1 MENTGLRAFL
11 AVLLSMAILFGSQ
24 YLYTK
29 YYHPQTKE
37 QTKTVQQTEEVK
49 KEEKQSPAP
58 ALQIPSTKKDE
69 SKQVVKDNKYKQIT
83 VENEV
88 FKVVLSN
95 EGATI
100 KSVELK
106 KYKDSKENPI
116 HLSSGQIP
124 AISIMKDGKFDYAK
138 IIFNV
143 DDSNASF
150 KDSKEAIVVFNY
162 RDENVS
168 IKRSFIFNK
177 TDYAI
182 DVKEEINGI
191 GNYHVTL
198 GLNFGIFDKENAPHW
213 GPVILKEADRIELTP
228 SKIKEPVTYRGD
240 IKWIAQEDKYF
251 FSAIVP
257 VSKANQFIVL
267 PYNGDAITAVEFQDG
282 INHYKVFASP
292 KDYDYLKKFNL
303 GLEHI
308 VDFGFFSII
317 ALPLFWFLKLLYS
330 IFGNYGV
337 AIIIL
342 TILVRIPFIPI
353 VNRGQKSM
361 QKLSELQPK
370 LLQLKEQ
377 YKNDPQRLQKEM
389 MELYRKY
396 KINPMSG
403 CLPILLQIP
412 VFFALYQILQLAIEL
427 RQAPF
432 ILWIQDLS
440 AKDPYYILPIL
451 MGATMLIQQKITP
464 STADPTQQKIM
475 LIIPVVFT
483 FIFLTFP
490 SGLVLYWLVNNIF
503 GIAQQFYINQKIK
516 KAKN

>member
-1 MENTGLRAFL
+1 MGLRAFL
-11 AVLLSMAILFGSQ
+11 AVILSMIILFGSQ

-29 YYHPQTKE
+29 YHQPAQ
-37 QTKTVQQTEEVK
+37 VQQKPAVQ
-49 KEEKQSPAP
+49 KEENQPAKAVQPVQEPKQ
-58 ALQIPSTKKDE
+58 I
-69 SKQVVKDNKYKQIT
+69 VKDVKYREVL

-88 FKVVLSN
+88 FKVTLSN
-95 EGATI
+95 EGATV

-106 KYKDSKENPI
+106 KYKDNNGKPI
-116 HLSSGQIP
+116 ILTSSEIP
-124 AISIMKDGKFDYAK
+124 ALSILKDSRFDYSK
-138 IIFNV
+138 IMFDI

-150 KDSKEAIVVFNY
+150 KNSNQAVVVFTYSDGN
-162 RDENVS
+162 
-168 IKRSFIFNK
+168 IFLKRTFTFNK

-182 DVKEEINGI
+182 DLKEEVNGL
-191 GNYHVTL
+191 GTYYVTL
-198 GLNFGIFDKENAPHW
+198 GKDFGIFQKEGAPHW
-213 GPVILKEADRIELTP
+213 GPVVLKEADRIEINPT
-228 SKIKEPVTYRGD
+228 KIKEPITYKEGV
-240 IKWIAQEDKYF
+240 KWIAQEDKYF

-257 VSKANQFIVL
+257 VSKANQFVVL
-267 PYNGDAITAVEFQDG
+267 PYKENALTAVELQDG
-282 INHYKVFASP
+282 VNNYRVFVAP
-292 KDYDYLKKFNL
+292 KEYDYLKKFNV

-317 ALPLFWFLKLLYS
+317 ARPLFWFLKLLYS
-330 IFGNYGV
+330 VTGNYGI

-370 LLQLKEQ
+370 LMQLKEQ
-377 YKNDPQRLQKEM
+377 YKNDPQRLQQEM
-389 MELYRKY
+389 IELYKKY

-412 VFFALYQILQLAIEL
+412 VFFALYKILTIAIEL

-432 ILWIQDLS
+432 MLWIQDLS

-451 MGATMLIQQKITP
+451 MGATMLIQQKMTP

-475 LIIPVVFT
+475 LLLPVVFT
-483 FIFLTFP
+483 FLFLSFP

-516 KAKN
+516 KAK

>member
-1 MENTGLRAFL
+1 MEKTGLRAFL
-11 AVLLSMAILFGSQ
+11 AVILSMAILFGSQ

-29 YYHPQTKE
+29 YYQPKNQP
-37 QTKTVQQTEEVK
+37 VQQKEEAK
-49 KEEKQSPAP
+49 KEEKTAP
-58 ALQIPSTKKDE
+58 PQPLQVPSTKKE
-69 SKQVVKDNKYKQIT
+69 ETKPVVKDAKYKEVT

-106 KYKDSKENPI
+106 KYKDNNGKSI
-116 HLSSGQIP
+116 ILASSEIP
-124 AISIMKDGKFDYAK
+124 ALSIIKDGRFDYSK
-138 IIFNV
+138 IIFGV
-143 DDSNASF
+143 DDSRASF
-150 KDSKEAIVVFNY
+150 KNSDQAEVVFTYADSNI
-162 RDENVS
+162 S
-168 IKRSFIFNK
+168 LKRTFNFNK
-177 TDYAI
+177 TDYSI
-182 DVKEEINGI
+182 QIKDEVSGF
-191 GNYHVTL
+191 GTYYVTL
-198 GLNFGIFDKENAPHW
+198 GKDFGIFNKEDAPHW

-228 SKIKEPVTYRGD
+228 SKIKEAVTYKEGV
-240 IKWIAQEDKYF
+240 KWIAQEDKYF

-257 VSKANQFIVL
+257 LSKANQFVVL
-267 PYNGDAITAVEFQDG
+267 PYNGDALALVEFQDG
-282 INHYKVFASP
+282 INQYKVFASP
-292 KDYDYLKKFNL
+292 KDYDYLKKFNA

-317 ALPLFWFLKLLYS
+317 ARPLFWFLKLLYS
-330 IFGNYGV
+330 FVGNYGI

-342 TILVRIPFIPI
+342 TVLVRIPFIPI

-370 LLQLKEQ
+370 LMQLKEQ

-412 VFFALYQILQLAIEL
+412 VFFALYKILTIAIEL

-432 ILWIQDLS
+432 MLWIQDLS

-451 MGATMLIQQKITP
+451 MGATMLIQQKMTP

-475 LIIPVVFT
+475 LLMPVVFT
-483 FIFLTFP
+483 FLFLSFP
-490 SGLVLYWLVNNIF
+490 SGLVLYWLINNIF

-516 KAKN
+516 KAK

>member
-1 MENTGLRAFL
+1 MENQGLRAFL
-11 AVLLSMAILFGSQ
+11 AVLLSMVILFGSQ

-29 YYHPQTKE
+29 YYQPQT
-37 QTKTVQQTEEVK
+37 QPVQQTEEVK
-49 KEEKQSPAP
+49 KEEKPSPSP
-58 ALQIPSTKKDE
+58 IIQIPSSKKE
-69 SKQVVKDNKYKQIT
+69 ERTIVKDAKYKEVT
-83 VENEV
+83 LENEV

-100 KSVELK
+100 KTVELK
-106 KYKDSKENPI
+106 KYKDSKGNPI
-116 HLSSGQIP
+116 HLSSSQIP
-124 AISIMKDGKFDYAK
+124 AISIIKDGKFDYTK
-138 IIFNV
+138 IFFNV
-143 DDSNASF
+143 DDSQASF
-150 KDSKEAIVVFNY
+150 KDSKEAIVIFNY
-162 RDENVS
+162 SDENVS

-213 GPVILKEADRIELTP
+213 GPVILKEADRIEINP
-228 SKIKEPVTYRGD
+228 SKIKEPVTYTGD
-240 IKWIAQEDKYF
+240 VKWIAQEDKYF

-257 VSKANQFIVL
+257 VSKANQFVVL

-282 INHYKVFASP
+282 TNQYKIFASP

-317 ALPLFWFLKLLYS
+317 ARPLFWFLKLLYS
-330 IFGNYGV
+330 FVGNYGV

-370 LLQLKEQ
+370 LMKLKEQ

-412 VFFALYQILQLAIEL
+412 VFFALYQILTLAIEL

-432 ILWIQDLS
+432 MLWIQDLS

-451 MGATMLIQQKITP
+451 MGATMLIQQKMTP

-475 LIIPVVFT
+475 LILPVVFT
-483 FIFLTFP
+483 FLFLTFP
-490 SGLVLYWLVNNIF
+490 SGLVLYWFINNIF

-516 KAKN
+516 KAK

>member
-1 MENTGLRAFL
+1 MENAGLRAFL
-11 AVLLSMAILFGSQ
+11 AVLLSMVILFGSQ
-24 YLYTK
+24 YLFTK
-29 YYHPQTKE
+29 YYKPATQPTEQKE
-37 QTKTVQQTEEVK
+37 ERK
-49 KEEKQSPAP
+49 KEEKTPTPQT
-58 ALQIPSTKKDE
+58 PSFPTDKKE
-69 SKQVVKDNKYKQIT
+69 VKPLVKETKYKEVV

-95 EGATI
+95 EGASI

-106 KYKDSKENPI
+106 KYKDSKGNPI
-116 HLSSGQIP
+116 KLSSGQIP
-124 AISIMKDGKFDYAK
+124 ALSIIKDGKFDYAK
-138 IIFNV
+138 VIFNI
-143 DDSNASF
+143 DDSRATF
-150 KDSKEAIVVFNY
+150 KNSNEAEVVFTY
-162 RDENVS
+162 TDDTIS

-177 TDYAI
+177 TDYVI
-182 DVKEEINGI
+182 DLKDETNGI
-191 GNYHVTL
+191 GSHYVTL
-198 GLNFGIFDKENAPHW
+198 GENFGIFDKTDAPHF
-213 GPVILKEADRIELTP
+213 GPVILKEAERIEINP
-228 SKIKEPVTYRGD
+228 SKIKDTVTYREGV
-240 IKWIAQEDKYF
+240 KWIAQEDKYF

-257 VSKANQFIVL
+257 LSKAEKFIIF
-267 PYNGDAITAVEFQDG
+267 PYNGDAIGAVEFQDG
-282 INHYKVFASP
+282 INQYRVFTAP
-292 KDYDYLKKFNL
+292 KDYDYLKKFNVDL
-303 GLEHI
+303 QHI

-317 ALPLFWFLKLLYS
+317 ARPLFWFLKLLYTLV
-330 IFGNYGV
+330 GNYGV

-370 LLQLKEQ
+370 LMQLKEQ

-412 VFFALYQILQLAIEL
+412 VFFALYKILTIAIEL

-432 ILWIQDLS
+432 MLWIQDLS
-440 AKDPYYILPIL
+440 VKDPYYILPIL
-451 MGATMLIQQKITP
+451 MGATMLIQQKMTP

-475 LIIPVVFT
+475 LLMPVVFT
-483 FIFLTFP
+483 FLFLSFP

-503 GIAQQFYINQKIK
+503 GIVQQFYINQKIK
-516 KAKN
+516 KAK

>member
-1 MENTGLRAFL
+1 MDNTGLRAFL
-11 AVLLSMAILFGSQ
+11 AVVLSMAILFGSQ

-29 YYHPQTKE
+29 YYKPQN
-37 QTKTVQQTEEVK
+37 QPVQQKEEVK
-49 KEEKQSPAP
+49 KEEKPVVPQTF
-58 ALQIPSTKKDE
+58 QFPSDKKEETKPL
-69 SKQVVKDNKYKQIT
+69 VKDGKYKEVI

-106 KYKDSKENPI
+106 KYKDSKGNPI
-116 HLSSGQIP
+116 KLSSSQIS
-124 AISIMKDGKFDYAK
+124 AVSIIKDGKFDYTK

-143 DDSNASF
+143 DDSKATFTNSN
-150 KDSKEAIVVFNY
+150 EAVVVFNWS
-162 RDENVS
+162 NGSSS

-177 TDYAI
+177 TEYLI
-182 DVKEEINGI
+182 DVKEEVSGV
-191 GNYHVTL
+191 GSYYVTL
-198 GLNFGIFDKENAPHW
+198 GEDFGIFDKTNAPHW
-213 GPVILKEADRIELTP
+213 GPVILKEAQRIELNP
-228 SKIKEPVTYRGD
+228 SKMKEPATYKEGV
-240 IKWIAQEDKYF
+240 KWIAQEDKYF

-257 VSKANQFIVL
+257 VSKAQQFVVL
-267 PYNGDAITAVEFQDG
+267 PYNGNALTAVEFNDG
-282 INHYKVFASP
+282 TNQYKVFTAP
-292 KDYDYLKKFNL
+292 KDYDYLKKFNV

-317 ALPLFWFLKLLYS
+317 ARPLFWFLKLLYS
-330 IFGNYGV
+330 FTGNYGV
-337 AIIIL
+337 AIVIL
-342 TILVRIPFIPI
+342 TIVVRIPFIPI

-412 VFFALYQILQLAIEL
+412 VFFALYKILTIAIEL

-432 ILWIQDLS
+432 MLWIHDLS

-451 MGATMLIQQKITP
+451 MGATMLIQQKMTP
-464 STADPTQQKIM
+464 STADPSQQKIM
-475 LIIPVVFT
+475 LLMPVVFT
-483 FIFLTFP
+483 FLFLSFP
-490 SGLVLYWLVNNIF
+490 SGLVLYWLVNNLF

-516 KAKN
+516 KAK

>member
-1 MENTGLRAFL
+1 MEKTGLRAFL
-11 AVLLSMAILFGSQ
+11 AVILSMVILFGSQ

-29 YYHPQTKE
+29 YYKPQN
-37 QTKTVQQTEEVK
+37 QPVQQKEEVK
-49 KEEKQSPAP
+49 KEEKPVTS
-58 ALQIPSTKKDE
+58 QILHFPSDKKEETKPI
-69 SKQVVKDNKYKQIT
+69 VKDVKYKEVV

-106 KYKDSKENPI
+106 KYKDSNGNPI
-116 HLSSGQIP
+116 KLSSGQIP
-124 AISIMKDGKFDYAK
+124 AISIIKDGKVDYAK

-143 DDSNASF
+143 DDSKATF
-150 KDSKEAIVVFNY
+150 KNSTEAVVVFNWS
-162 RDENVS
+162 DGSIS

-177 TDYAI
+177 ADYSM
-182 DVKEEINGI
+182 DVKEEVSGI
-191 GNYHVTL
+191 GSYYVTL
-198 GLNFGIFDKENAPHW
+198 GEDFGIFEKTNAPHW
-213 GPVILKEADRIELTP
+213 GPVILKEAQRIELNP
-228 SKIKEPVTYRGD
+228 SKIKEPVTYKEGV
-240 IKWIAQEDKYF
+240 KWIAQEDKYF

-257 VSKANQFIVL
+257 VSKAQQFVVL
-267 PYNGDAITAVEFQDG
+267 PYNGNTLIAAEFQDG
-282 INHYKVFASP
+282 INQYKVFTAP
-292 KDYDYLKKFNL
+292 KDYDYLKKFNV

-317 ALPLFWFLKLLYS
+317 ARPLFWFLKLLYS
-330 IFGNYGV
+330 FVGNYGI

-412 VFFALYQILQLAIEL
+412 VFFALYKILTIAIEL

-432 ILWIQDLS
+432 MLWIHDLS

-451 MGATMLIQQKITP
+451 MGATMLIQQKMTP

-475 LIIPVVFT
+475 LIMPVVFT
-483 FIFLTFP
+483 FVFLSFP

-516 KAKN
+516 KAK

>member
-29 YYHPQTKE
+29 YYQPQT
-37 QTKTVQQTEEVK
+37 QPVQQTEETK
-49 KEEKQSPAP
+49 KEEKLSPSP
-58 ALQIPSTKKDE
+58 ILQIPSAKKE
-69 SKQVVKDNKYKQIT
+69 EAKPVVKDTKYKEVT

-106 KYKDSKENPI
+106 KYKDSKGNPI

-124 AISIMKDGKFDYAK
+124 AISIIKDGKFDYTK

-143 DDSNASF
+143 DDSKASF

-162 RDENVS
+162 SDENVS
-168 IKRSFIFNK
+168 IKRIFSFNK
-177 TDYAI
+177 TDYLI
-182 DVKEEINGI
+182 DVKEEISGI
-191 GNYHVTL
+191 GIYYVTL

-213 GPVILKEADRIELTP
+213 GPVILKEADRIELNP
-228 SKIKEPVTYRGD
+228 SKIKEPVSYMGD
-240 IKWIAQEDKYF
+240 VKWIAQEDKYF

-257 VSKANQFIVL
+257 VSKANQFFVL
-267 PYNGDAITAVEFQDG
+267 PYNGDALTAVEFQDG

-317 ALPLFWFLKLLYS
+317 ALPLFWFLKLLHS
-330 IFGNYGV
+330 FVGNYGV

-342 TILVRIPFIPI
+342 TIIVRIPFIPI

-370 LLQLKEQ
+370 LLKLKEQ

-412 VFFALYQILQLAIEL
+412 VFFALYQILTLAIEL

-432 ILWIQDLS
+432 MLWIQDLS

-451 MGATMLIQQKITP
+451 MGATMLIQQKMTP

-475 LIIPVVFT
+475 LILPVVFT
-483 FIFLTFP
+483 FLFLTFP
-490 SGLVLYWLVNNIF
+490 SGLVLYWLINNIF

-516 KAKN
+516 KAK